1 MAEIKCPKCGE
12 IIKLDKSDYDALLNN
27 IEKEEVEKRVKEQ
40 ERLIEEKFKAQ
51 FEKEVSE
58 EKSKK
63 DASVAELN
71 NQIAELKLKLE
82 NSNNE
87 KALAVNQAVAAEKEK
102 LSKKET
108 EIVEL
113 RGQISKAEQEKQL
126 AIANAVQKEKEES
139 SKKDSQIVE
148 LKSKI
153 TVAEQQKALS
163 EKNLKEQYAFEL
175 KAKDEE
181 IERWKNYRVG
191 DSTKD
196 LGENLEKYCHDAF
209 DEIRADAYPNAY
221 FEKDNESVREGEETK
236 GTKGDFIFR
245 DYSPEGIE
253 LVSIL
258 FDMKTE
264 KDTTENKKTNESHLK
279 KLDSDRN
286 KKGCE
291 YAVLVSTLEED
302 SKLYN
307 RGIVDV
313 SHRYP
318 KMFVIRPQFF
328 LAIIGLIRNLA
339 LKSYE
344 YKRQVVQYQ
353 RENIDVTN
361 FEKAVQAVATKI
373 SDDYASAA
381 AHYENAEKFIDD
393 IIGKLN
399 KLKEEYRLV
408 AKKIGTAQNRLPE
421 LEVRKLVKDNPTM
434 KEKFDALES
443 KKD

>member
-51 FEKEVSE
+51 FEKQVSE

-87 KALAVNQAVAAEKEK
+87 KALAVNQAIAAEKEK

-113 RGQISKAEQEKQL
+113 KGQISKAEQEKQL

-163 EKNLKEQYAFEL
+163 EKNLKERYEFEL
-175 KAKDEE
+175 KDKDEQ

-221 FEKDNESVREGEETK
+221 FEKDNESVKEGEETK

-245 DYSPEGIE
+245 DYSADGIE

-264 KDTTENKKTNESHLK
+264 KE
-279 KLDSDRN
+279 
-286 KKGCE
+286 
-291 YAVLVSTLEED
+291 
-302 SKLYN
+302 
-307 RGIVDV
+307 
-313 SHRYP
+313 
-318 KMFVIRPQFF
+318 
-328 LAIIGLIRNLA
+328 
-339 LKSYE
+339 
-344 YKRQVVQYQ
+344 
-353 RENIDVTN
+353 
-361 FEKAVQAVATKI
+361 
-373 SDDYASAA
+373 
-381 AHYENAEKFIDD
+381 
-393 IIGKLN
+393 
-399 KLKEEYRLV
+399 
-408 AKKIGTAQNRLPE
+408 
-421 LEVRKLVKDNPTM
+421 RKP
-434 KEKFDALES
+434 S
-443 KKD
+443 